1 MGNSVSNTK
10 NNIPLCVDLDGTL
23 IASDT
28 LLESMLIALK
38 INPFILFLFPF
49 WILNGRAHFKA
60 QIAKIT
66 FPDPASLP
74 YHQDFMNYVL
84 TEYKSGREIVLAT
97 ATLQPIADRIA
108 EHLGIFSKVLAS
120 TPDHNLRDEKKRKAL
135 VDLYGEKGFDYAGDS
150 SADLSVWPSANL
162 AIIVHPKN
170 GVLTKAKQ
178 INSNNLVFNKKRNL
192 LKSIIKQIRVYQ
204 WIKNILL
211 FMPILM
217 AHRFADFGGLIDAGL
232 AFFSFSFTASFVYVL
247 NDLLD
252 LESDRKHPRKRFRP
266 LAAGDI
272 SIPLGIALIPL
283 LLIGGIAIALVVNL
297 QFLMILMIDNYDS
310 FTYNI
315 VQYLGELGSEISIY
329 RNDKITI
336 SEIEKINPEKIIISP
351 GPCTPNEAGISVD
364 VIKQFYKSIPI
375 LGVCLGHQS
384 IGQAF
389 GGEVVK
395 AKKIMHGKVSMIE
408 HDELNIFNGI
418 ENPFQATRYHSLVIS
433 KNSLPK
439 MLEITA
445 STNINEDNEIMAV
458 RHREYP
464 VFGIQFHPESIL
476 TNVGKDILANFLK
489 L

>member
-1 MGNSVSNTK
+1 MDNSVSNTK

-23 IASDT
+23 IATDT

-38 INPFILFLFPF
+38 INPFILFLFPI

-60 QIAKIT
+60 QIAKIAL
-66 FPDPASLP
+66 PDPASLP

-84 TEYKSGREIVLAT
+84 TEHKSGREIVLAT

-108 EHLGIFSKVLAS
+108 EHLDIFSKVLAS

-178 INSNNLVFNKKRNL
+178 INSNNLVFNKKRNI

-297 QFLMILMIDNYDS
+297 QFLMILMIYLLLTTLYS
-310 FTYNI
+310 FK
-315 VQYLGELGSEISIY
+315 L
-329 RNDKITI
+329 
-336 SEIEKINPEKIIISP
+336 
-351 GPCTPNEAGISVD
+351 
-364 VIKQFYKSIPI
+364 
-375 LGVCLGHQS
+375 
-384 IGQAF
+384 
-389 GGEVVK
+389 
-395 AKKIMHGKVSMIE
+395 KKIMMLDVILLSGLYTIRLLAGSYASGVEASNWLLAFSIFIFLSLAFVKRYT
-408 HDELNIFNGI
+408 ELNVKKQQNKNKLHGRGYSTDDLPIIRTLGSASAYISVLILALYIHSGTVSQFYS
-418 ENPFQATRYHSLVIS
+418 NPDLLWLVTLCLLYWIS
-433 KNSLPK
+433 R
-439 MLEITA
+439 IW
-445 STNINEDNEIMAV
+445 
-458 RHREYP
+458 
-464 VFGIQFHPESIL
+464 IL
-476 TNVGKDILANFLK
+476 TGRGEIDDDPIVFTIKDKQSYFIGLIVAILAIGASL
-489 L
+489 